1 MNVEAIGDF
10 YVKVEFRG
18 KVFEKDI
25 AVNVS
30 EYNDVRTGTV
40 GSIAYTSNAVNPTQQ
55 KSKLLES
62 CLNRSVLEFEN
73 FLKSI
78 MQNQ

>member
-1 MNVEAIGDF
+1 MNVEAIGEF

-18 KVFEKDI
+18 QVYEKDI
-25 AVNVS
+25 SVNVS
-30 EYNDVRTGTV
+30 EYNDIRTGNI
-40 GSIAYTSNAVNPTQQ
+40 GGIAYSSNAVNPTQQ